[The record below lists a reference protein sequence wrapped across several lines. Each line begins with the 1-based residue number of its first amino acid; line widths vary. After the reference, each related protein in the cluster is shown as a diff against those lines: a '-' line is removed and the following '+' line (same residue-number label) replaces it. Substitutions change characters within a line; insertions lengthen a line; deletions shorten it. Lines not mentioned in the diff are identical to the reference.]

1 MPKKPWDKGKVLC
14 LGIEGTAHTFGVGL
28 VNSSGNIL
36 AEVNDSYIPQP
47 GKGIIPREAAQ
58 HHSNV
63 AGKVLSKALM
73 QSGIKANEIGLI
85 AFSQGPGMG
94 PCLRTAATA
103 ARALSVFIKVPLVGV
118 NHIVAHIEIGKLVN
132 RAKDP
137 LILVLSGGTTQILSL
152 EEGRYRIFGETLD
165 ITAANC
171 LDVFAREV
179 GLYDPNAPWPAYVF
193 DEMAEKGH
201 SYISLPYTV
210 KGMDLQ
216 FSGLLTA
223 ALKKYREKKFRLEDL
238 CFSLRETVLAMITEV
253 AERALAHT
261 EKKEVLLIGGM
272 AQKARLREMLSIMA
286 KEHET
291 KFFTVP
297 RQYATD
303 NGAMIAWTG
312 ILAYQSGVT
321 IEVEKSFVKPKWRIE
336 DVEIPW

>member
-1 MPKKPWDKGKVLC
+1 
-14 LGIEGTAHTFGVGL
+14 
-28 VNSSGNIL
+28 
-36 AEVNDSYIPQP
+36 
-47 GKGIIPREAAQ
+47 
-58 HHSNV
+58 
-63 AGKVLSKALM
+63 
-73 QSGIKANEIGLI
+73 
-85 AFSQGPGMG
+85 
-94 PCLRTAATA
+94 
-103 ARALSVFIKVPLVGV
+103 
-118 NHIVAHIEIGKLVN
+118 
-132 RAKDP
+132 
-137 LILVLSGGTTQILSL
+137 LSL
-152 EEGRYRIFGETLD
+152 ESGRYRIFGETLD

-179 GLYDPNAPWPAYVF
+179 GLHDPNAPWPAYVF

-223 ALKKYREKKFRLEDL
+223 ALKKYREKRHRLEDL

-261 EKKEVLLIGGM
+261 DKKEVLLIGGM
-272 AQKARLREMLSIMA
+272 AQKERLREMLSIMA
-286 KEHET
+286 EEHDA

-297 RQYATD
+297 RQYAVD

-321 IEVEKSFVKPKWRIE
+321 IEVEKSFVKGRWRV
-336 DVEIPW
+336 DQVPIPWAKP